1 MAIACGLFKL
11 TLPWLLLVPGAW
23 AQTPVASATS
33 RPAPAARAATMG
45 AAALPQ
51 GASGL
56 HYVSVMGQ
64 YQAYAEQAPTPWP
77 QANATVQGI
86 GGWRA
91 YAREAASPPPAP
103 PGPGAQP

>member
-1 MAIACGLFKL
+1 MTIDCGLLKW
-11 TLPWLLLVPGAW
+11 TLPWLLLVSGAW
-23 AQTPVASATS
+23 AQIPVASATS
-33 RPAPAARAATMG
+33 RPAPAVRDAPMG
-45 AAALPQ
+45 AAAVPQ

-56 HYVSVMGQ
+56 HYVSVMAQ

-91 YAREAASPPPAP
+91 YAREAASPTPAP